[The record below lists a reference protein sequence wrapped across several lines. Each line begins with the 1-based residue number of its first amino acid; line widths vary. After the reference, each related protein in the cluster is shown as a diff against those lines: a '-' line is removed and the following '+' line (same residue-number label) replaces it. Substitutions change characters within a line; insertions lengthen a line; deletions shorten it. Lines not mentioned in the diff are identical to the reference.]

1 MKKSGVN
8 LKTFIH
14 LPDPPAWFLA
24 RRRALTGALR
34 GTARILSCA
43 MVLLLSLV
51 WIASALAAMTRPLLD
66 LGTPRIGEA
75 ILAFANHLSLS
86 PEATW
91 ALAAVLVVARL
102 FLGIWLLLVLLYA
115 AYERVRRDRI
125 SDGML
130 NAALLLSAI
139 ASIVAVA
146 PVVMEP
152 EPRLGALG
160 ELMLCV
166 MASGLATFARGD
178 QAQASAAPAH
188 AGASLAPA
196 VNPPLPLPLPPGSPQ
211 LP

>member
-1 MKKSGVN
+1 MKKGGVN
-8 LKTFIH
+8 FRTFIH
-14 LPDPPAWFLA
+14 LPHPPAWFLA
-24 RRRALTGALR
+24 RRRALMGALR
-34 GTARILSCA
+34 GVARILSCA
-43 MVLLLSLV
+43 MVLLLAAV

-91 ALAAVLVVARL
+91 VLAQALVGARL
-102 FLGIWLLLVLLYA
+102 FLGIWLLLLLVYA
-115 AYERVRRDRI
+115 TYERVRWGRI
-125 SDGML
+125 GNGML
-130 NAALLLSAI
+130 DAALLLSAI

-146 PVVMEP
+146 PVVLEP

-178 QAQASAAPAH
+178 HAEASAAPAL
-188 AGASLAPA
+188 AALAPV
-196 VNPPLPLPLPPGSPQ
+196 VNPPLPLPLPSESPQ